1 MAVELN
7 LGKVK
12 KTDAELESDV
22 QKIVGEMG
30 GAGGEFDI

>member
-12 KTDAELESDV
+12 KTDAELESKDCRGNGRSRRRV
-22 QKIVGEMG
+22 
-30 GAGGEFDI
+30 